1 MGGGIAHYGRRSKK
15 SPKLERKQ
23 FSTYGPRGTTHPRP
37 RTHQTPTRKG
47 PDDPSTLL
55 YPISFVFTVLFGNFL
70 DPLNHWNHINNFLEQ
85 SWIWCSNVQLTG
97 HPNLYTKFYRLLLNV
112 DKKNFA
118 DVTLVVD
125 YTNSLLAHDANTAAM
140 SSNMTMQVAPVYNF
154 VTNPITLN

>member
-1 MGGGIAHYGRRSKK
+1 M
-15 SPKLERKQ
+15 
-23 FSTYGPRGTTHPRP
+23 
-37 RTHQTPTRKG
+37 
-47 PDDPSTLL
+47 
-55 YPISFVFTVLFGNFL
+55 
-70 DPLNHWNHINNFLEQ
+70 
-85 SWIWCSNVQLTG
+85 QLTG